1 MPDAI
6 VKLIEEAEAA
16 QADYEALLNLYE
28 HSSGLEKLRLFTRRA
43 SSLTRRDETVAAA
56 IAALRALQN

>member
-56 IAALRALQN
+56 IAALQALQK

>member
-1 MPDAI
+1 MRDAI
-6 VKLIEEAEAA
+6 VKLIEEAQAA

-56 IAALRALQN
+56 VVALRALRK

>member
-1 MPDAI
+1 MRDAI

-56 IAALRALQN
+56 IAALRTLQK

>member
-1 MPDAI
+1 MRDAI
-6 VKLIEEAEAA
+6 VKLIEEAQAA

-56 IAALRALQN
+56 AAALRALRK

>member
-1 MPDAI
+1 MRDAI

-56 IAALRALQN
+56 IAALRTLRK

>member
-1 MPDAI
+1 MRDAI
-6 VKLIEEAEAA
+6 VKLIQEAQAA

-56 IAALRALQN
+56 VVALRALRK

>member
-1 MPDAI
+1 MRDAI
-6 VKLIEEAEAA
+6 VKLIEDAEAA

-56 IAALRALQN
+56 VVALRALRK

>member
-1 MPDAI
+1 MRDAI

-28 HSSGLEKLRLFTRRA
+28 RSSGLEKLRLFTRRA

-56 IAALRALQN
+56 SAALRALRK

>member
-56 IAALRALQN
+56 SAALRALRK

>member
-1 MPDAI
+1 MRDAI

-28 HSSGLEKLRLFTRRA
+28 RSSGLEKLRLFTRRA

-56 IAALRALQN
+56 IAALRTLQK

>member
-1 MPDAI
+1 MRDAI

-56 IAALRALQN
+56 SAALRALRK

>member
-56 IAALRALQN
+56 IAALRTLRK

>member
-56 IAALRALQN
+56 IAALRTLQK